1 MEPSTAGI
9 MAVPAI
15 IGPQVP
21 KSKWPIKAPIQ
32 PRNIFPKHP
41 IRSPRLVRVPAK
53 IPLGDR
59 RTYFLTYYLLNLP
72 NLRYERVVHVS
83 HPHGYH
89 RYPFG

>member
-1 MEPSTAGI
+1 MTNLLFVSDLGNQLPRLQKMAKTIMEPSTAGI

-53 IPLGDR
+53 NPTR
-59 RTYFLTYYLLNLP
+59 RPTNILP
-72 NLRYERVVHVS
+72 NILS
-83 HPHGYH
+83 P
-89 RYPFG
+89 